1 MAQKYAKDQPAGFAN
16 HIQKVAIV
24 GVSHFESHDSYLKN
38 LTLNRLE
45 DMLARLSQK
54 NYSRLANTQ

>member
-24 GVSHFESHDSYLKN
+24 GVSHFESHDIYLKN